1 MAMNAKEQRK
11 LNDLQRKAE
20 LLQEQLDK
28 ALSAYREMLYEKV
41 DLQIEVERL
50 KEQARGML
58 GGEE

>member
-1 MAMNAKEQRK
+1 MMNAKEQRK
-11 LNDLQRKAE
+11 FNDLQRKVE

-50 KEQARGML
+50 KGHAREMN
-58 GGEE
+58 E